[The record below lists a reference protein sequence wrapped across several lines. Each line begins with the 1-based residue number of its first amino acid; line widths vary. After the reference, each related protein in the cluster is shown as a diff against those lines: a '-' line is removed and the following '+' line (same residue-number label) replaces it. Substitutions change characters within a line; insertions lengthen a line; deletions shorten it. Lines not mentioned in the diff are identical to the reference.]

1 MCSDIDNQP
10 SHQESSIRISDH
22 PHNKRTDR
30 VIKYRSRGNAYE
42 VDLQLNQSEVRSIN
56 VDCTATNHNYYQSRK
71 RRFDS
76 AEFQGSH
83 NYYTSPFQAKCHLSV
98 EDLLKLKSLRASQ
111 GPEDPL
117 VSWKHILF
125 ALQNVSD
132 TKIAPVSSS
141 SNLQHVHELLPSLCI
156 NETLVE
162 RVKHRLLGIYSKT
175 EVPGISKQQ
184 LQILSRSEL
193 NSRISDDLEKKLIH

>member
-1 MCSDIDNQP
+1 MCSDIDHQP
-10 SHQESSIRISDH
+10 SNQECSIRISDH
-22 PHNKRTDR
+22 PHKYTDR
-30 VIKYRSRGNAYE
+30 VIKYRSSGNGYE
-42 VDLQLNQSEVRSIN
+42 VDLQLNQSEIRSIN
-56 VDCTATNHNYYQSRK
+56 VDCTTTNHHHDQSRK
-71 RRFDS
+71 RRLDS
-76 AEFQGSH
+76 VEFQGSH
-83 NYYTSPFQAKCHLSV
+83 NYSTSNFQARSHLSI
-98 EDLLKLKSLRASQ
+98 EDLLKLKSLRACQ

-125 ALQNVSD
+125 ALENVSD
-132 TKIAPVSSS
+132 TKIAPASSS
-141 SNLQHVHELLPSLCI
+141 SNLHNVHELLPSLCI

-162 RVKHRLLGIYSKT
+162 RVKHRLQGIYSKT